1 MNWHEN
7 RSVWVKNYAD
17 FDDDK
22 IKTDKKPEV
31 REKSV
36 FHTFSNQNTTKT
48 DRESKLSML
57 NLLVIKQ
64 NPTEKPEVREKS
76 VFLLFLNSYTIKTD
90 INRLLR
96 SLNSI
101 KLNPK
106 PIKNRMTV
114 KNGIFEIL
122 NIKHGDEW
130 VFHSWFT
137 EIPSE
142 ILN

>member
-1 MNWHEN
+1 MTGSPRKTGFSYFSKLKRDQN
-7 RSVWVKNYAD
+7 RQGKEVEYAD
-17 FDDDK
+17 FNGDK

-31 REKSV
+31 REKPV
-36 FHTFSNQNTTKT
+36 FHTFPYQNTTKT

-101 KLNPK
+101 KLNSK

-114 KNGIFEIL
+114 KFSIF
-122 NIKHGDEW
+122 
-130 VFHSWFT
+130 
-137 EIPSE
+137 
-142 ILN
+142 